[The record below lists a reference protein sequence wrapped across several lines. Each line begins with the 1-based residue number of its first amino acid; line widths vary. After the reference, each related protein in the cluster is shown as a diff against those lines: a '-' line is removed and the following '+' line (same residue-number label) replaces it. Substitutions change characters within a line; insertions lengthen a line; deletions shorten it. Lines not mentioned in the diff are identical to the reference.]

1 MLFQISCREAAALI
15 LQGEDRPLT
24 LAERVKLRLHLTICD
39 PCPRFLRQVR
49 VMHQAVDRW
58 KHYRDET
65 EAPAPPDDPGD
76 RR

>member
-1 MLFQISCREAAALI
+1 MFFQISCRQATALI

-39 PCPRFLRQVR
+39 PCPRFQRQVR

-58 KHYRDET
+58 KHYRDDSDVDAE
-65 EAPAPPDDPGD
+65 EPP
-76 RR
+76 R

>member
-1 MLFQISCREAAALI
+1 MFFQISCRQATALI

-58 KHYRDET
+58 KHYRDDIDANAE
-65 EAPAPPDDPGD
+65 EPP
-76 RR
+76 R